1 MAALARALAAVAVRW
16 RAAAPPATLGTAP
29 GRLENSFK
37 PLMRPTVVHSA
48 AERRWCW
55 RRTSDTQQDHAYR
68 NKREEQDYSAVAQV
82 QGDLFRPSTGGEG
95 QEEAAVAGGFEARP
109 LTRPTVALEHH
120 TSVVFVSSVLRSHV
134 KAFPRSA
141 ALPRNLR
148 PPHEVRGRSPS
159 FVPFLSCV
167 HCRIIAAFAAACSRR
182 QGCSVAHAARC
193 TLRCAPPAHP
203 RAFTRARASS

>member
-55 RRTSDTQQDHAYR
+55 RRTSDTQQDHEYR
-68 NKREEQDYSAVAQV
+68 NKREEQDYIGCAVVQV
-82 QGDLFRPSTGGEG
+82 QGDLFRPSCTAADEG

-109 LTRPTVALEHH
+109 LTRPTVVLEHD
-120 TSVVFVSSVLRSHV
+120 TSVVFVSSIPCGHMSIDV
-134 KAFPRSA
+134 KVFPLLGTP
-141 ALPRNLR
+141 LPRNLQPRHTKLGVEAHRLYRFSVPGVVFTAVYR
-148 PPHEVRGRSPS
+148 PNLSSVSLARRSI
-159 FVPFLSCV
+159 FL
-167 HCRIIAAFAAACSRR
+167 
-182 QGCSVAHAARC
+182 
-193 TLRCAPPAHP
+193 P
-203 RAFTRARASS
+203 